1 MRSITPG
8 LKQSHE
14 SLVCGF
20 LCRTDHKED
29 EPLTDR
35 DAGEDDVWASP
46 LRSTVLLQIGVRGC
60 GAASLLSQR
69 ERSRWPPCG
78 VEGLSGLL
86 GVLRAGHCTE
96 YDHRSDQFQSGQHL
110 VRHHPHPCADHDR
123 IRLSLPLHSKY
134 IYIYIIIFDLVK
146 ENAVLKDWK
155 KGVKT
160 RFCW

>member
-8 LKQSHE
+8 LKQSYADPGCFVDC
-14 SLVCGF
+14 LAAWMTRVWVF
-20 LCRTDHKED
+20 LCRTDRKED

-134 IYIYIIIFDLVK
+134 IYIFI
-146 ENAVLKDWK
+146 
-155 KGVKT
+155 
-160 RFCW
+160 